1 MALLKDLDAIALDY
15 TPAFL
20 RHGAES
26 CYNNTKAA
34 YMVSSAFK
42 LDDVDGVAAAAYRLT
57 SDGALLQ
64 AYSWQAG
71 LYGRLSDPEG
81 DLGGILLA
89 PTGAGKIEAVVIPAL
104 GLRQG
109 GAPRRL
115 FLIGPDGSPLD
126 DYLYRLVPYL
136 KAFVQA
142 DETPRTLCLDLAEDD
157 GEGKDAGGN
166 QCRRFFAD
174 GSEDP
179 HVVINPLEA
188 DVDLILTTFSR
199 FRELL
204 FGSGGVHALPTAL
217 LGPSERQP
225 RRDLFFFDEAHS
237 YGGDAFSRFHR
248 LVEFLFAQD
257 LDVLVATS
265 TMPTA
270 LMEELGFLDLLPSG
284 DVRPAPA
291 RTLSY
296 KPSSDPLALIESE
309 IRRAY
314 YQNSRVFGVFEN
326 PADAEALLARL
337 TPAYPHSVY
346 LYHPGQ
352 PAETRRRTY
361 AQLRELE
368 KEGEGYLLMTTGD
381 ALESSDLDATVLLST
396 LCPPENLIRRAG
408 RVNRRGDLSASQIV
422 LVGEDFAPGAR
433 PLNPSQAAEYVS
445 ALRAQSELPFDA
457 EFWKAFI

>member
-1 MALLKDLDAIALDY
+1 
-15 TPAFL
+15 
-20 RHGAES
+20 
-26 CYNNTKAA
+26 
-34 YMVSSAFK
+34 MVSSELEAGE
-42 LDDVDGVAAAAYRLT
+42 VESGADGVAAAAYRLT

-64 AYSWQAG
+64 AYPWQAG

-81 DLGGILLA
+81 DLGGILPV
-89 PTGAGKIEAVVIPAL
+89 PTGAGKVEAVVIPTL
-104 GLRQG
+104 GLHRG

-126 DYLYRLVPYL
+126 DSLYRLVPYL

-142 DETPRTLCLDLAEDD
+142 DETPRTVCLDLVEEDAD
-157 GEGKDAGGN
+157 GKEQGN
-166 QCRRFFAD
+166 QCRRFFPD
-174 GSEDP
+174 GTEDP
-179 HVVINPLEA
+179 HVVTNPLEA

-199 FRELL
+199 FRELF

-217 LGPSERQP
+217 LGPLERQP
-225 RRDLFFFDEAHS
+225 RRDLFFFDEAHG

-265 TMPTA
+265 TMPTTFI
-270 LMEELGFLDLLPSG
+270 EELGFLEPLPG
-284 DVRPAPA
+284 TGGRPAPA

-314 YQNSRVFGVFEN
+314 YQNSRVFGVFED
-326 PADAEALLARL
+326 PADAEILLARL
-337 TPAYPHSVY
+337 APAYPHSVY

-408 RVNRRGDLSASQIV
+408 RVNRRGDLPAAQIV
-422 LVGEDFAPGAR
+422 LVGDAFAPAAR

>member
-1 MALLKDLDAIALDY
+1 
-15 TPAFL
+15 
-20 RHGAES
+20 
-26 CYNNTKAA
+26 
-34 YMVSSAFK
+34 MVSSA
-42 LDDVDGVAAAAYRLT
+42 LGADRVDSDQDGVAAAAYRLT

-64 AYSWQAG
+64 AYPWQAR
-71 LYGRLSDPEG
+71 LYGLLSNPEG
-81 DLGGILLA
+81 GLGGILPV
-89 PTGAGKIEAVVIPAL
+89 PTGAGKVEAVVIPAL
-104 GLRQG
+104 GLRRG

-142 DETPRTLCLDLAEDD
+142 DETPRTVCLDLAEEDTQ
-157 GEGKDAGGN
+157 GN
-166 QCRRFFAD
+166 ECRRFFPD
-174 GSEDP
+174 GTEDP
-179 HVVINPLEA
+179 HVATNPLEA

-199 FRELL
+199 FRELF
-204 FGSGGVHALPTAL
+204 FGSGGVHALPAVL
-217 LGPSERQP
+217 LGTQEQPP

-314 YQNSRVFGVFEN
+314 YQNSRVFGVFEA
-326 PADAEALLARL
+326 PKDAETLLARL
-337 TPAYPHSVY
+337 APAYPHSVY
-346 LYHPGQ
+346 TYHPDQ
-352 PAETRRRTY
+352 PAEARRRTY

-368 KEGEGYLLMTTGD
+368 KEGEGYLLLTTGD

-408 RVNRRGDLSASQIV
+408 RVNRRGDLPSAQIV
-422 LVGEDFAPGAR
+422 LIGDDFAPNSR
-433 PLNPSQAAEYVS
+433 PLNPSQTTDYLS
-445 ALRAQSELPFDA
+445 ALRAQAELPFDA